1 MRDILKSSIELEP
14 NKDSYE
20 RQFSQIDRR
29 LSAAFDLAPEAVTG
43 KLAQESWQS
52 STQDIEESVE
62 TDPPARNSELTAP
75 NPATSSSRSFGE
87 SLHYRNYDKSNRLD
101 GAESLSNGDSERS
114 LSTGQSSSTTPPSV
128 VKEPWVLQPVDSPGD
143 FEKEL
148 LAIKSKY
155 SDGSKTNLSHNA
167 GTVLEDVQM
176 LGDFSNSSTL
186 CHDNSSE
193 FLDPLSAL
201 EKHFT

>member
-29 LSAAFDLAPEAVTG
+29 LSAAFDLEPEAVTG

-75 NPATSSSRSFGE
+75 NSATSSSRSFGE
-87 SLHYRNYDKSNRLD
+87 SLDYRNYDY
-101 GAESLSNGDSERS
+101 
-114 LSTGQSSSTTPPSV
+114 T
-128 VKEPWVLQPVDSPGD
+128 
-143 FEKEL
+143 
-148 LAIKSKY
+148 
-155 SDGSKTNLSHNA
+155 
-167 GTVLEDVQM
+167 
-176 LGDFSNSSTL
+176 
-186 CHDNSSE
+186 
-193 FLDPLSAL
+193 
-201 EKHFT
+201 